1 MDGKLDVLVPC
12 RTSVPSHSQVGVE
25 GCPTSTVLWVGQGGK
40 ESRSPQPPTSKPRPK
55 SKGVSLQRKSVKEE
69 VQSEVQVEEVEG
81 ACRSLRDSGPPQVHA
96 GPLRPL
102 WTGKIV
108 LAVDGDG
115 PSVPVPPLRTWT
127 PSCFTD
133 PNWTSRTVLNLYLR
147 LRVGLGLGRGFV
159 LVDSFLFH
167 GPELDV
173 RVRSNGRSTVGGLV
187 RVPVLWDLSEDL
199 PPSGPPVRKSRGFA
213 VSPQVHKSES
223 PRVVLVGP
231 RVRKSESCPLW
242 TGGPGRTL
250 NLYLKFRVRS
260 AGRTAGPEGTSGSGL
275 NLYLRVRVAGP

>member
-12 RTSVPSHSQVGVE
+12 RTSVLSHSQVGVE

-133 PNWTSRTVLNLYLR
+133 PNWTSGSDRT
-147 LRVGLGLGRGFV
+147 
-159 LVDSFLFH
+159 
-167 GPELDV
+167 DV
-173 RVRSNGRSTVGGLV
+173 RLLAGWSVSLSSGTCRRICPPLV
-187 RVPVLWDLSEDL
+187 PQSESPEDSLS
-199 PPSGPPVRKSRGFA
+199 
-213 VSPQVHKSES
+213 VHKSTS
-223 PRVVLVGP
+223 PRVREL
-231 RVRKSESCPLW
+231 SS
-242 TGGPGRTL
+242 
-250 NLYLKFRVRS
+250 
-260 AGRTAGPEGTSGSGL
+260 
-275 NLYLRVRVAGP
+275 